1 MEEPSPGAGLDD
13 EVTLKTFGKAD
24 MFVLSKHFKP
34 KQKKTSIYTGVTY
47 HKTACKWEAHL
58 WDATIVR
65 QDCIRTGTQIYL
77 GAWETERRAAMAY
90 DLLAIKYWGA
100 DTKKVNFESSSYQQD
115 SQLLRGM
122 SKTDATKTIRRHAP
136 SFNSGNCNFRG
147 VTRAPK
153 LGVYKARIGKRAG
166 EHKCLGHFRSAKAAA
181 QAYDAHALK
190 TRGKRAVT
198 NFCSNSSPSDNSSSA
213 APSAI
218 RVQPPIAPPDN
229 LTHGA
234 TLIPSAPSAVQHCF
248 GAICLPGFTPVLA
261 VPAISAQPFQHNA
274 GLVWSLQLC
283 TKAASSQMGEYIS
296 SGRVAYK
303 LGDDGSGTMPLEP
316 CSPGRMF
323 DADHSNKY
331 IRALMY
337 AQLSC

>member
-153 LGVYKARIGKRAG
+153 LG
-166 EHKCLGHFRSAKAAA
+166 
-181 QAYDAHALK
+181 
-190 TRGKRAVT
+190 
-198 NFCSNSSPSDNSSSA
+198 
-213 APSAI
+213 
-218 RVQPPIAPPDN
+218 
-229 LTHGA
+229 
-234 TLIPSAPSAVQHCF
+234 
-248 GAICLPGFTPVLA
+248 
-261 VPAISAQPFQHNA
+261 AISAQPFQHNA